1 MTIDDRA
8 KPGTVQPSF
17 HPDDMTAACSDH
29 EAARGGYAVPL
40 GVVDVYVLYAVAWI
54 SSAAATGIVGNL
66 AYAAIQRLLERSK
79 DKSVPGHLHAA
90 GSQVRIDEVKL
101 VARLALQARCGELGL
116 PVPTTLSLTIRS
128 MTRDTTVSTVW
139 HVVIDGSDL
148 RAEVILATGG
158 LWQQQIPVAIWTVT
172 PDSQR

>member
-1 MTIDDRA
+1 
-8 KPGTVQPSF
+8 
-17 HPDDMTAACSDH
+17 
-29 EAARGGYAVPL
+29 
-40 GVVDVYVLYAVAWI
+40 
-54 SSAAATGIVGNL
+54 
-66 AYAAIQRLLERSK
+66 
-79 DKSVPGHLHAA
+79 
-90 GSQVRIDEVKL
+90 
-101 VARLALQARCGELGL
+101 LQARCGELGL